1 MGRNDRDANRAEV
14 GRARDELFSHIHR
27 CGVLRSN
34 TEQQTEWMNDTVE
47 YLGERFTSLSQADLD
62 ELRDIGVRFCQPVI
76 DHGAENTAL
85 SPDSG
90 DSGDS
95 VVEEVEEVEEVGVA
109 EEANAA

>member
-1 MGRNDRDANRAEV
+1 LGRNDRDANRAEV

-90 DSGDS
+90 DS
-95 VVEEVEEVEEVGVA
+95 VVEEVEEVGVA